1 MVRGTGAAS
10 YTYLATVYT
19 TLGIRAHPTRPTRP
33 EGPPPGLVPGFTKT
47 GPKGLLVGGTG
58 DAENID
64 PPDEITFGEKK
75 HRERKRILE
84 EEELR
89 TNRSKRVKRTADV
102 SF

>member
-1 MVRGTGAAS
+1 
-10 YTYLATVYT
+10 
-19 TLGIRAHPTRPTRP
+19 
-33 EGPPPGLVPGFTKT
+33 
-47 GPKGLLVGGTG
+47 LLVGGTG

-64 PPDEITFGEKK
+64 PPGEITFGEKK

>member
-1 MVRGTGAAS
+1 MPIWPQS
-10 YTYLATVYT
+10 
-19 TLGIRAHPTRPTRP
+19 TLHWALGRTPPGLPGPRA
-33 EGPPPGLVPGFTKT
+33 PPGLVPGFTKT

-58 DAENID
+58 DAENND

-75 HRERKRILE
+75 HRERKRILK